1 MKKFFII
8 TLCLLGA
15 FNISA
20 ASRFYLN
27 PGHGGH
33 DSDDRPTPLPL
44 GVVIFYESD
53 GNLDRGLS
61 LRSILQGMGHTVGMS
76 RTTNYSSDD
85 LALSTIAA
93 NSNSY
98 GGYFNSIHTN
108 GANASANYTCTF
120 YKGTQSSPSYEAVSP
135 SKNMATQCAN
145 WHDNN
150 RLTDVTYST
159 PRAFNDYAFNGW
171 NYGVLRT
178 NNRPG
183 YLVESWF
190 HDYRPEALRLK
201 STVYNKYLAW
211 QMARAY
217 KASPGIDG
225 TLKGCIIGDIRD
237 VTKGCGYTNY
247 TTRNRDSKLAL
258 NGVKVVL
265 KNSGGTQVAT
275 MTTDNCANG
284 VYGFF
289 DVTAGTYTVE
299 ISKSGYKTQTATVTV
314 VNSQSTLKKFDMVEG
329 SNTGITASTYSVNMG
344 TVTVGS
350 SSTKTVTVTGT
361 GLTSN
366 ITVTSSHNMYTV
378 TPTSLPTSGGT
389 LTIKYTPTSAGTHN
403 SSIVC
408 TSGSHSITITAT
420 GTAVNPPL
428 TFTQVWNYSEKSTD
442 GTPAWASDK
451 TKIRNMDFGG
461 GKLYVVNPSDGIIQV
476 INAQTGEKLKD
487 LNMTG
492 VDGGVLKVMD
502 CLCSGDKILAC
513 NLATPANGPLKV
525 YIWDNDNAQPR
536 VFLSTTSFGGMDRIG
551 DNFTLEGSAD
561 NGKLYFAG
569 GGVSTENKVL
579 MYTITN
585 GVCATTPTVK
595 DLKKDDGTGIVL
607 GLSPR
612 VRASG
617 TGKYWGI
624 GQNYYPTL
632 FSEDGI
638 ATTTLKPEA
647 LNSDN
652 AGNEFKAFS
661 FKGTQYAFATA
672 YDPNATPAERL
683 RNGRAILVDAT
694 DGWADAAKIGEYPSG
709 GMGTTRNTSFS
720 TSVAVAVNGTAGV
733 EMWVLIHNQG
743 IAYFKHGVVPTYNVN
758 PTPTIDVASS
768 LSFEAVINN
777 SQVRPLSVSA
787 SNLTADISLALSGTN
802 ANLFTL
808 STNTIPKA
816 GGSVNITYKPTTIG
830 NHTATLTLTSTGATT
845 KTVTLTGTGKQEM
858 TLDDNVNLTQVWN
871 FSQISGNTAN
881 WITNGSQVTQD
892 IAYNNGKLY
901 VLERNSDNVG
911 RIHIVNA
918 YTGVKTGELNTAA
931 CTEGTYSLSAIDV
944 LGGKVVACNLAAG
957 GTSNLIVYKWD
968 SDTSEPVKMLETTTH
983 ADVRAGD
990 KMGVSGTMTSGKIWF
1005 GFDSKVYNFTVT
1017 NGVAATTPTVINLM
1031 KSGTAFATGQSAAVG
1046 IEVNSDGSFWVIG
1059 KDAYPARFS
1068 STGEWIENFA
1078 TAAVGGPVHGT
1089 AANFFDF
1096 GTKKYAAVATY
1107 LNKSQSSL
1115 GEGCFSLIN
1124 VTSGIAAEQPVGLYP
1139 ANGLGGTRNTSF
1151 RSQICSAIEN
1161 DVVHIWVHM
1170 PIQGCAYFKYDG
1182 KTPVVGCKTVEN
1194 SSMLLYNTHETLFV
1208 KGIEAANIDLYT
1220 LTGQKIRTVA
1230 NQNEM
1235 SISGL
1240 QGIYVVVVK
1249 DNANNIKTGKII
1261 IK

>member
-108 GANASANYTCTF
+108 GANASANYTCAF

-366 ITVTSSHNMYTV
+366 ITVTSSHAMYTV

-389 LTIKYTPTSAGTHN
+389 LTIKYTPTASGTHN
-403 SSIVC
+403 NSIVC
-408 TSGSHSITITAT
+408 TSGSHSITITAS

-428 TFTQVWNYSEKSTD
+428 TFTQVWNYSEKSTA

-551 DNFTLEGSAD
+551 DTFTLEGSAD

-585 GVCATTPTVK
+585 GVCATEPTIKALV
-595 DLKKDDGTGIVL
+595 KDDGTGIVL
-607 GLSPR
+607 GFSPR

-652 AGNEFKAFS
+652 AGNEFKAFT

-694 DGWADAAKIGEYPSG
+694 EGWADAEKIGEYPNG
-709 GMGTTRNTSFS
+709 GMGTTRNTSFA
-720 TSVAVAVNGTAGV
+720 TSIAVAVNGTAGV
-733 EMWVLIHNQG
+733 EMWVLVHNQG
-743 IAYFKHGVVPTYNVN
+743 IAYFKHGTVPSYNLN

-777 SQVRPLSVSA
+777 SQMKPLSVTA

-808 STNTIPKA
+808 SSNTIPKA
-816 GGSVNITYKPTTIG
+816 GGSVNITYRPTTTG
-830 NHTATLTLTSTGATT
+830 THTATLTLTSTGATT
-845 KTVTLTGTGKQEM
+845 KTVTLTGTGNPEM

-1249 DNANNIKTGKII
+1249 DNAGNTKTGKII
-1261 IK
+1261 VK